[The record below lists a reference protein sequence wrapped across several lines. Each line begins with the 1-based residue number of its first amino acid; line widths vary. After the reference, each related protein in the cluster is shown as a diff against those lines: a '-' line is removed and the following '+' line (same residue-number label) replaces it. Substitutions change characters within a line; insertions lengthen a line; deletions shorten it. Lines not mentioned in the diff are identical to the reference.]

1 MRSASSQLVTSTVN
15 RAPRSGL
22 TLFEVLLS
30 LAILAAA
37 MAAIAQLVS
46 SGVQASVRARL
57 QSEAII
63 RCQSQLAELIAVG
76 DPLSAVADQPFA
88 DDPAW
93 TWSISA
99 AETEQPGLV
108 QLVMTVTHD
117 PGDGFG
123 DVSYTIPR
131 FYRDPIAAAS
141 LSATEPEDDTG
152 VTP

>member
-141 LSATEPEDDTG
+141 LAVTEPEDDTG
-152 VTP
+152 ETP

>member
-1 MRSASSQLVTSTVN
+1 MRSASSQLVTPTTN
-15 RAPRSGL
+15 RTPRSGL

-99 AETEQPGLV
+99 AETDQPGLM

-141 LSATEPEDDTG
+141 LAVTEPEDDTG
-152 VTP
+152 ETP